1 MLTRLI
7 YASETTEALNPAA
20 VQHIVD
26 RARVNNRKFHLSGLL
41 AFDSRNFLQVLEG
54 HRAALSALFGRIAA
68 DPRHRRIELL
78 EVTPVHER
86 RFSRWNMGFAAADA
100 AHSELF
106 LRYGGSPCFEP
117 YAMSAAGALGL
128 LEAMAAD
135 TQNVLGAAGASEPVL
150 ATRCAMK

>member
-7 YASETTEALNPAA
+7 YASETTEALSPAA

-26 RARVNNRKFHLSGLL
+26 RARVNNARLHLSGLL
-41 AFDSRNFLQVLEG
+41 LFDSRYFLQVLEG
-54 HRAALSALFGRIAA
+54 NRAALSELFGRIAT

-86 RFSRWNMGFAAADA
+86 RFAHWSMGFAAADA
-100 AHSELF
+100 AHGELF
-106 LRYGGSPCFEP
+106 MRFGGTPYFDP

-128 LEAMAAD
+128 LES
-135 TQNVLGAAGASEPVL
+135 VGAAHRGAVQPLRAAS
-150 ATRCAMK
+150 A